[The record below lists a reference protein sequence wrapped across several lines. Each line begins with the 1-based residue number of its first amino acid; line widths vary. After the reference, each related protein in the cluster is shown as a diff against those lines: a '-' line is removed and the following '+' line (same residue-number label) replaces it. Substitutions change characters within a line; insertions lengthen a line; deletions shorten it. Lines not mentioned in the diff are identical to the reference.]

1 MVQLVTSL
9 TVDASLLRKLLALWD
24 AGGDPRN
31 PFQAVLV
38 TPLFSSPST
47 LRLIRE
53 ELKDKRGAKVY
64 FDSGGYYAQQG
75 KIPFDQLY
83 CKLRDYYRAP
93 ENQWADWYV
102 LPDHVPTSKD
112 TPDIVEVKVYDTVTA
127 SKNLLAELPSS
138 VQEQAIPV
146 IQGHTE
152 AQLRFCIQN
161 YVARGMR
168 YIGFGSFDTCGPN
181 QSINRITA
189 QSMNALALINESA
202 VQQGF
207 KLHLFGIG
215 SPPAQ
220 YLFSRLQV
228 RSFDSVTW
236 LKAAGFGH
244 VFLPFVRG
252 YRITC
257 RTTERTYISQE
268 EFLFLKQQTEHS
280 CPFCEQF
287 RTLAESRPHRILH
300 NLVVFAE
307 TVERLAYWSDVRIT
321 RVINQTSPSYT
332 QMLNRENGRL
342 HVSRFA

>member
-1 MVQLVTSL
+1 MELVTSL

-31 PFQAVLV
+31 PFKSVLV

-47 LRLIRE
+47 LRLVRD
-53 ELKDKRGAKVY
+53 ELKEKRGASVY

-75 KIPFDQLY
+75 KIAFDQLY
-83 CKLRDYYRAP
+83 CDLRDYYLDP
-93 ENQWADWYV
+93 KNQWADWYV

-112 TPDIVEVKVYDTVTA
+112 APHVVEEKVYDTVSA

-138 VQEQAIPV
+138 LQARAIPV
-146 IQGHTE
+146 IQGHTGE
-152 AQLRFCIQN
+152 QLRFCVEN
-161 YVARGMR
+161 YVSRGMR

-181 QSINRITA
+181 QSINRITY
-189 QSMNALALINESA
+189 QSLDSLAVINELASHH
-202 VQQGF
+202 GF
-207 KLHLFGIG
+207 DMHLFGIG

-252 YRITC
+252 YRVAH
-257 RTTERTYISQE
+257 RTTERTYISEE
-268 EFLFLKQQTEHS
+268 EFLMLKLITEHA

-287 RTLAESRPHRILH
+287 RYLAESRPHRILH

-307 TVERLAYWSDVRIT
+307 TVEKLEHWSSARILSL
-321 RVINQTSPSYT
+321 INQTSPSYAR
-332 QMLNRENGRL
+332 MLDRENGRL
-342 HVSRFA
+342 HFSRVA